1 MNENGEVKTLDRL
14 KQLYPN
20 VATEPLPLSWSST
33 EKNNSIGLSN
43 ANLRVHYKGK
53 QKKNIDKIFPQISH
67 LIFQNKKKEKRAH
80 KLIIKFLLKFQ
91 GVGKSHNDAASVR
104 TNCPIPAS
112 CGLYYFEVKII
123 SKGRDGYMGIGLT
136 ASSASNFKMNRLP
149 GEFFTSCLSH

>member
-53 QKKNIDKIFPQISH
+53 QKKIS
-67 LIFQNKKKEKRAH
+67 
-80 KLIIKFLLKFQ
+80 IKFFLKFHILFY
-91 GVGKSHNDAASVR
+91 KIKCEREREREH
-104 TNCPIPAS
+104 TN
-112 CGLYYFEVKII
+112 
-123 SKGRDGYMGIGLT
+123 
-136 ASSASNFKMNRLP
+136 
-149 GEFFTSCLSH
+149 